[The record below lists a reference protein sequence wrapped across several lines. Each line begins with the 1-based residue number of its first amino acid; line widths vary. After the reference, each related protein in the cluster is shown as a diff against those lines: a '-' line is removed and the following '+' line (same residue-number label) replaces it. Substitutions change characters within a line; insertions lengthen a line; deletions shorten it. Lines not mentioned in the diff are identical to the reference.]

1 MGKHPPLCICPPA
14 GSEGRPVLLGGAA
27 LGVAYS
33 SVDLQRLLRQA
44 GIDDELIGLDDE
56 MLSDFEGGGPD
67 VWD

>member
-1 MGKHPPLCICPPA
+1 M
-14 GSEGRPVLLGGAA
+14 LLGGAA

-33 SVDLQRLLRQA
+33 RADLQRLLRQA

-56 MLSDFEGGGPD
+56 TLIDFQGGGPD